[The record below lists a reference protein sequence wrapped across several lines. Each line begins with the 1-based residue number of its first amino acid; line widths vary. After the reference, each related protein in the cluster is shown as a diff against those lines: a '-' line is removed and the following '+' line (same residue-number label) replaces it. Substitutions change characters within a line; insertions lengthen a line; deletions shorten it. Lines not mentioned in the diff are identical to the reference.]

1 MSIVSLAPE
10 HAPCQYS
17 HPWLLNRERDYLL
30 LFYDGHCVRLRL
42 SDADDSRLGSFG
54 VELPAGLNGDREP
67 IVEENGQQE

>member
-1 MSIVSLAPE
+1 MPILAPV
-10 HAPCQYS
+10 ATQQGAV
-17 HPWLLNRERDYLL
+17 LL

-54 VELPAGLNGDREP
+54 VELPAGLNGDQEP

>member
-1 MSIVSLAPE
+1 MSIVSSAPE

-17 HPWLLNRERDYLL
+17 HPWLLNKERY
-30 LFYDGHCVRLRL
+30 YYSDGHCVRLRL
-42 SDADDSRLGSFG
+42 SDADDSRLGRFG